1 VPLLVSPD
9 DRAFLRT
16 AAEIYARHERYTQ
29 ALALAVRLRDRRLI
43 RKYFESPMN
52 LYVIEVFETQDY
64 RRSLTTFLSLFAF
77 SSMKRQLAFFLARSQ
92 VPIAW
97 VHCSEP
103 ESWTPPE
110 DDQADES
117 GMEDAET
124 APPTLDDDILECLG
138 NLKLTDHFKR
148 FGKQL
153 DVSEPK
159 SLEDIYKSHL
169 ETGRK

>member
-1 VPLLVSPD
+1 
-9 DRAFLRT
+9 LRT
-16 AAEIYARHERYTQ
+16 AAAIYARHERYTQ

-52 LYVIEVFETQDY
+52 LYVIEIVVTQDFTEFEII
-64 RRSLTTFLSLFAF
+64 LPF
-77 SSMKRQLAFFLARSQ
+77 SSMKKQLAFFLARSQ

-103 ESWTPPE
+103 EAWTPPE
-110 DDQADES
+110 DDQVDES
-117 GMEDAET
+117 GMDAEET

-169 ETGRK
+169 ETGRKLRFNPHATFQAY

>member
-1 VPLLVSPD
+1 
-9 DRAFLRT
+9 
-16 AAEIYARHERYTQ
+16 
-29 ALALAVRLRDRRLI
+29 
-43 RKYFESPMN
+43 
-52 LYVIEVFETQDY
+52 
-64 RRSLTTFLSLFAF
+64 
-77 SSMKRQLAFFLARSQ
+77 MKKQLAFFLARSQ

-110 DDQADES
+110 DDQVDGS
-117 GMEDAET
+117 GMEDQET